1 MEAKLYADP
10 QAKPAYFKARTV
22 PFALQ
27 QKVEAELDRLKK
39 QGVIK
44 PVQFTKLD
52 LKVKLN

>member
-1 MEAKLYADP
+1 M
-10 QAKPAYFKARTV
+10 

-52 LKVKLN
+52 LTHAHFQVKLDEESK